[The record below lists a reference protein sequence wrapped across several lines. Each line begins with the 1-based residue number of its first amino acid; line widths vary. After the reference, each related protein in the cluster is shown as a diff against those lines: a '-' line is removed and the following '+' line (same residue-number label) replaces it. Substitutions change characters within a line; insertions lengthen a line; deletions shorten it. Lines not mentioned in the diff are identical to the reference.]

1 VTERKKR
8 PRLSAET
15 LERKRLWMKSLK
27 AMAKA
32 TLQSLTLEQAEILTR
47 GHDQSVRDW
56 LRVAYAAGYRVA
68 RMSDL
73 TN

>member
-1 VTERKKR
+1 MTERRRK

-15 LERKRLWMKSLK
+15 LERKRLWMKGLK

-32 TLQSLTLEQAEILTR
+32 SLKSLSLEEAEVLSRGHEQA
-47 GHDQSVRDW
+47 VRDW
-56 LRVAYAAGYRVA
+56 LRLVYSAGYRIA

-73 TN
+73 TS